1 MSGTCFKIYQ
11 KKISEGMD
19 KKKQDWQNVNN
30 CQITGLQ
37 LHMGVS
43 YDATTLKFRNEKL
56 KVTQHTQLLFYLY
69 IKFENI
75 QRKV

>member
-1 MSGTCFKIYQ
+1 
-11 KKISEGMD
+11 
-19 KKKQDWQNVNN
+19 
-30 CQITGLQ
+30 
-37 LHMGVS
+37 MGVS

-75 QRKV
+75 QRKI